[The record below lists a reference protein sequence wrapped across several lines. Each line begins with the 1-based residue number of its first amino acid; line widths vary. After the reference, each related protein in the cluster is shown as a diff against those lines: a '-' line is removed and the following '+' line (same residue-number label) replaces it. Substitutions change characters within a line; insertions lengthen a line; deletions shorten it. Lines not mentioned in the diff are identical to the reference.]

1 MWVVVDLVRVPLPL
15 PGIQRIRVERVHQLH
30 ELLLHGSCALT
41 VYGIAAPPQSGRR
54 LATGWR

>member
-1 MWVVVDLVRVPLPL
+1 MVDLVRVPLPL